1 MTNNDKELIKARLQG
16 RDIEKLFDQFI
27 EEASDA
33 VIYDLG
39 LAKLARND
47 DDLNDMID
55 YTIEQILARFGYKF
69 VGKEE

>member
-1 MTNNDKELIKARLQG
+1 MTNNDKELIKARVQG
-16 RDIEKLFDQFI
+16 RDVEKLFDQFI

-39 LAKLARND
+39 LAKLARDD